1 MRLLRFLSGRFDYND
16 ACRVD
21 EPGFD
26 KITRSGGATT
36 VTLSP
41 PQRVVHRVLSTTL
54 ASLRSSSNCVTS
66 SRHRIK
72 ASIAEGPGQRSIH
85 RTAGVA

>member
-36 VTLSP
+36 DMLPAPRRNAWFIDV
-41 PQRVVHRVLSTTL
+41 
-54 ASLRSSSNCVTS
+54 
-66 SRHRIK
+66 
-72 ASIAEGPGQRSIH
+72 
-85 RTAGVA
+85 